1 MNWEVRTMRSA
12 RSWFNPTLYKKNL
25 TRFWPIWGVYLIIWL
40 FLFPIDLILNHHGE
54 QVSVFACRSVL
65 EVIPT
70 VGLGLAVVFSLLAA
84 CAVWSYLCNSR
95 AVCLM
100 HTLPIRREGLF
111 LTNFLS
117 GMTFLAGPNLLVF
130 LLTLLA
136 EAGVGA
142 VSVGALTMW
151 FFSVT
156 LMELAFFCF
165 ATFCAM
171 FTGHILGLPAFY
183 TILNALAAGLVYLLD
198 LTLSRFVFGYTE
210 IEGLQKAAEWLTPVW
225 KLADNL
231 EVRQSVTV
239 GAEAYKTSWLS
250 GLGYILVYVIL
261 GLILAGLA
269 LAVYRRRDMER
280 VGDVV
285 TVRWMRPVFQYGV
298 AFCCALAFGSL
309 LYEIF
314 LGSLPEGAWTLLL
327 FMLLCGAVGYF
338 VARMLLE
345 KSFRVFHCW
354 KGCVPFLA
362 ALAVL
367 VCVMELDLTGFERRV
382 PAESEVASVSI
393 KRMYT
398 APYDA
403 GSYMNFE
410 SADPEVIRAVLEA
423 HQAIAENKDAI
434 ESVLED
440 GGYWGQFEETEEG
453 YTVQTGGLSGF
464 RVTYTLKDGGTLI
477 RDYSDSV
484 PVFQEDLSDP
494 ESLTARLDALANQP
508 SVVKALYGL
517 DGSAGESLQVD
528 DLIEITLSSLILADD
543 GGDAAWSYNWD
554 DVAVSQEAYAQIY
567 DAVMADLEEGGLGRR
582 YLMDDEERM
591 NNCFVND
598 LEFTFYSRPAAAA
611 ESDVPTAEAS
621 EAIGVTQTFTVTL
634 QTTARHTLA
643 ALQETGVLTGPVDL
657 LTQAQREKAELAWY
671 ENGNSWAGLDMEDF
685 IWAVI
690 GP

>member
-1 MNWEVRTMRSA
+1 MRSA
-12 RSWFNPTLYKKNL
+12 RSWFNGTLYKKNL

-40 FLFPIDLILNHHGE
+40 FLFPISLILNNDGNNPA
-54 QVSVFACRSVL
+54 VFARRGVL
-65 EVIPT
+65 QVIPNL
-70 VGLGLAVVFSLLAA
+70 GLGMAVVFSLLAA
-84 CAVWSYLCNSR
+84 CAVWSYLCNNR

-142 VSVGALTMW
+142 VNVGSLAMW

-183 TILNALAAGLVYLLD
+183 AILNVLAAGLVWLLD
-198 LTLSRFVFGYTE
+198 LTLSRFVFGYTG
-210 IEGLQKAAEWLTPVW
+210 IEGLWRAAEWLTPVW

-231 EVRQSVTV
+231 EVRQDVVNGT
-239 GAEAYKTSWLS
+239 AAYETAWLS
-250 GLGYILVYVIL
+250 GLGYILVYAIL

-285 TVRWMRPVFQYGV
+285 TVAWMRPVFQYGV

-309 LYEIF
+309 LDEIF
-314 LGSLPEGAWTLLL
+314 RGSLPEGAWTLLA

-338 VARMLLE
+338 IARMLLE

-362 ALAVL
+362 ALVAL
-367 VCVMELDLTGFERRV
+367 VCVMEFDLTGFERRV

-393 KRMYT
+393 WRMMT
-398 APYDA
+398 KPYDSGDYA
-403 GSYMNFE
+403 AFD
-410 SADPEVIRAVLEA
+410 SADPEVIRAVLAA

-434 ESVLED
+434 ESSSVN
-440 GGYWGQFEETEEG
+440 WEEWAESEEG
-453 YTVQTGGLSGF
+453 YTVQTSGMSGF
-464 RVTYTLKDGGTLI
+464 EVMYTLKDGGTLS
-477 RDYSDSV
+477 RDYAYNIPISV
-484 PVFQEDLSDP
+484 KDLSDP
-494 ESLTARLDALANQP
+494 ESLTAKLDALVNQP
-508 SVVKALYGL
+508 PVMKTAYGIS
-517 DGSAGESLQVD
+517 GSAGESLRAD
-528 DLIEITLSSLILADD
+528 DLIEITLSNYILDSED
-543 GGDAAWSYNWD
+543 GPRS
-554 DVAVSQEAYAQIY
+554 VAVSREAYARVY
-567 DAVMADLEEGGLGRR
+567 DAVMADLEEGNLGRR

-598 LEFTFYSRPAAAA
+598 LKFTFYERRPEEVNYGFTNTVTEVIA
-611 ESDVPTAEAS
+611 ETRTV
-621 EAIGVTQTFTVTL
+621 TVTL
-634 QTTARHTLA
+634 QTTAQHTLA
-643 ALQETGVLTGPVDL
+643 ALREAGVLTGPVNL
-657 LTQAQREKAELAWY
+657 FTQAQREAAGRAWE
-671 ENGNSWAGLDMEDF
+671 ENGERWTGIDGKDFAWAT
-685 IWAVI
+685 I
-690 GP
+690 GG